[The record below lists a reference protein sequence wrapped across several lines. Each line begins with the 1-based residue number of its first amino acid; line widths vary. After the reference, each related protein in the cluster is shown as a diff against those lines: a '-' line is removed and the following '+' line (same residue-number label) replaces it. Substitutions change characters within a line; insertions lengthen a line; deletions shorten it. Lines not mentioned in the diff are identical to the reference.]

1 MQKISLFKSSIILCC
16 VSFIVSLAVGEI
28 IIRKILPRP
37 YICKT
42 SNRLDV
48 VKEYGFIDEAML
60 DFNFPQKRGDQ
71 KYILLVGDSYIHDGS
86 FTTIFESSLH
96 NETDDKYIV
105 RNLATGGWGNDQEY
119 IALKNLALKY
129 EPDIVVLAFCLWN
142 DIADNLSAFE
152 RAHIKPYFILKDN
165 ELILC
170 GSDRCFNQDL
180 VLSDKNKLG
189 KLLHSIHYGLSR
201 ISYLYY
207 YATQFFKDSPLPL
220 FSDKKRN
227 IDGSECPFDEF
238 SEYVKADNVPYM
250 FTDRLSHYLA
260 MVKDPKP
267 SMIKNGQKVYISDY
281 GYDLTGAL
289 LKCFNRDI
297 TGYGG
302 KFYVLLL
309 PLANPFGLN
318 SRSSEVIF
326 TQADGQ
332 EVTIDFMY
340 QINKLKR
347 LCKASGI
354 KTIDFTD
361 EMESQFQ
368 DSSELLCSQKG
379 AHYNKK
385 GDDFLGKQLYEYFI
399 NNID

>member
-142 DIADNLSAFE
+142 DIANNLSAFH
-152 RAHIKPYFILKDN
+152 RADQMKPYFILRD
-165 ELILC
+165 
-170 GSDRCFNQDL
+170 
-180 VLSDKNKLG
+180 G
-189 KLLHSIHYGLSR
+189 KLIFCGNDMRLNQKLTLLDKSGLDKL
-201 ISYLYY
+201 LY
-207 YATQFFKDSPLPL
+207 
-220 FSDKKRN
+220 N
-227 IDGSECPFDEF
+227 
-238 SEYVKADNVPYM
+238 
-250 FTDRLSHYLA
+250 
-260 MVKDPKP
+260 
-267 SMIKNGQKVYISDY
+267 
-281 GYDLTGAL
+281 
-289 LKCFNRDI
+289 
-297 TGYGG
+297 
-302 KFYVLLL
+302 
-309 PLANPFGLN
+309 
-318 SRSSEVIF
+318 
-326 TQADGQ
+326 
-332 EVTIDFMY
+332 
-340 QINKLKR
+340 
-347 LCKASGI
+347 
-354 KTIDFTD
+354 
-361 EMESQFQ
+361 
-368 DSSELLCSQKG
+368 
-379 AHYNKK
+379 AHYNRK
-385 GDDFLGKQLYEYFI
+385 GNDFLGRQLCEYFI
-399 NNID
+399 SNIDQG